1 MNEYRSI
8 DISAWTKVGEG
19 GNGSV
24 YVHPSEPDL
33 ILKVNRHGLNTEA
46 FVRHEFEVSQAVEC
60 LGIPTP
66 RMLEMVRVGDG
77 FGTLSERIK
86 NKKSLSR
93 LCADAPE
100 RTEEIARVLCEQFK
114 TLSST
119 PCKTDFFPNR
129 KAQLL
134 RAVDKVRFVG
144 KKNREILRAFAETV
158 PEVTTCSHGD
168 VNMGN
173 LISSDGQYLW
183 IDLDRFGYGSPMFD
197 LGHLYQICHDYASM
211 KRVQGIFHMSEEQ
224 LRRFWEAFAKAY
236 TGQEDHTEFDRQ
248 AARFACLDLVV
259 RREFT
264 PPRLAEEL
272 FFSVMIRR
280 SIKNYYL

>member
-33 ILKVNRHGLNTEA
+33 ILKVNRPGLNTEA
-46 FVRHEFEVSQAVEC
+46 FVRHEFEVSKAVEC

-66 RMLEMVRVGDG
+66 RMYEMVRVGDG

-100 RTEEIARVLCEQFK
+100 RTEEIARVLCEHFK

-119 PCKTDFFPNR
+119 PCNTDFFPSR

-144 KKNREILRAFAETV
+144 KKNRGILRAFAGTI
-158 PEVTTCSHGD
+158 PEVMTCSHGD
-168 VNMGN
+168 LSMGN
-173 LISSDGQYLW
+173 LILADGQRFW
-183 IDLDRFGYGSPMFD
+183 IDLDRFAYGDPMFD
-197 LGHLYQICHDYASM
+197 IGHLFLICNNYASN
-211 KRVQGIFHMSEEQ
+211 KRAQEIFHMDEAQ
-224 LRRFWEAFAKAY
+224 LNRFWDAFAKAY
-236 TGQEDHTEFDRQ
+236 TGREDHAEFDRQ
-248 AARFACLDLVV
+248 AGRFACMDIVV
-259 RREFT
+259 RYELT
-264 PPRLAEEL
+264 PPTFPEKIY
-272 FFSVMIRR
+272 FSVILRQL
-280 SIKNYYL
+280 IKTWFL